1 MRVINGRTYRI
12 MGDELE
18 LDENDAGE
26 EKIDRDG
33 NLLGGQSCS
42 SSTSTSLTLHEGRE
56 FKFAT
61 FSSSSR
67 PNKDRQYCLS
77 IDAAR
82 TVGYRDSLYF
92 FRKHPLVYKVNC
104 VAGEKEL
111 LIQQGKLHPNL
122 RSRAVTMVTAHNLFK
137 LFGAKII
144 RNGRHVTDDYDEVTA
159 LSQGLIRGT
168 PALHESYSKA
178 ETTSVGKG
186 IEDVYSARP
195 AGSTMPR
202 DLGGEVV
209 KIQFGGSGIAPW
221 AKWDPLGKQKKP
233 AKELGEEDWMV
244 KYAQGVE
251 VSNKAIRKW
260 RRGHWGELEG
270 WQVEE
275 GQKKPRGIV

>member
-1 MRVINGRTYRI
+1 MIRT
-12 MGDELE
+12 
-18 LDENDAGE
+18 
-26 EKIDRDG
+26 
-33 NLLGGQSCS
+33 
-42 SSTSTSLTLHEGRE
+42 GRE

-61 FSSSSR
+61 FNSSSR

-82 TVGYRDSLYF
+82 CVGYRDSLYF

-104 VAGEKEL
+104 VQGEKEL

-144 RNGRHVTDDYDEVTA
+144 RNGKNVTDDYDEVAA
-159 LSQGLIRGT
+159 LAQGLIRGT
-168 PALHESYSKA
+168 PAIHESYSKA
-178 ETTSVGKG
+178 ESTSVGKG
-186 IEDVYSARP
+186 IQDVYQTESKSGRP

-202 DLGGEVV
+202 DLGGEII

-221 AKWDPLGKQKKP
+221 AKWDPSGKQRKP
-233 AKELGEEDWMV
+233 PKDLGEQDWMV

-260 RRGHWGELEG
+260 RTGHWGELEG

-275 GQKKPRGIV
+275 GQKKPKGVV